1 MAAAKPKR
9 SSTAAAA
16 PEFKQPDYCGD
27 YLTPSQRQAVSKKAS
42 RQEYK
47 LDKIDAKTEK
57 AKAVASKRK
66 WTAILVI
73 AGVAAFGL
81 FSLKGCLPI

>member
-1 MAAAKPKR
+1 MVGRKKR
-9 SSTAAAA
+9 YRNEDGQFIYTH
-16 PEFKQPDYCGD
+16 EE
-27 YLTPSQRQAVSKKAS
+27 REAVSKKAS
-42 RQEYK
+42 RQVYK

-66 WTAILVI
+66 WTAILLI

>member
-1 MAAAKPKR
+1 MVGRKKR
-9 SSTAAAA
+9 YRDKDGQFIYTH
-16 PEFKQPDYCGD
+16 EE
-27 YLTPSQRQAVSKKAS
+27 RQAVTKKAS